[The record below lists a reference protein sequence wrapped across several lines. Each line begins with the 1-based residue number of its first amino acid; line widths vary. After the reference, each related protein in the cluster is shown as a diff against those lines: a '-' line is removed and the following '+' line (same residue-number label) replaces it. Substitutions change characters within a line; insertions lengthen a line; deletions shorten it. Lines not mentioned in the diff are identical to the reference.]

1 MSQSNWH
8 MLPKPN
14 DKVVKQLVSQLNIS
28 QLSAMIVA
36 QKGYDSPEAAFQYL
50 KPSMS
55 TLHDP
60 MVLHDMAAT
69 IERLQEAA
77 FGGEKIVVYG
87 DYDMDGV
94 TSTAIMVEALEVLG
108 ADVTAYIPNRF
119 SDGYGPNVA
128 AYQKLIADGAQLIVT
143 VDNGVSGNEAVE
155 YAMAQGIDVIIT
167 DHHELPATLPK
178 AFAIV
183 HPRHP
188 EGNYPFGDLSGAG
201 VAFKVAQALLS
212 DGQTATDISE
222 LPTELLDLVALGE
235 LADMVSLTDE
245 NRVLV
250 ALGLQQINQAPRPG
264 LSAILKNAG
273 QKDNEPVISE
283 TVGFKIAPRIN
294 AVGRLGDADLS
305 LKLLMS
311 QDPEEAA
318 TLASEVEALNAQRQ
332 EIVEEVLGA
341 AKQVAL
347 SEKYQQDKVVI
358 VAGDSWHQGILGIV
372 ASRLV
377 DILHKPVI
385 VLSLVDGIYKGSG
398 RTFGDFDLYQLM
410 NDYRYLYATFGGHK
424 SALGLAIT
432 PDNLK
437 KLIEQIRSQND
448 QIIVKP
454 EPIDVNLV
462 LPPEAMTTEI
472 YHDLQMME
480 PFGTDNPQPVFALKS
495 PSVVSAVTMGNAKQ
509 HIKLKLQNNV
519 EVLGFNHP
527 DWLPVVAQPNGH
539 AMVGTLGLN
548 YFRGKKTLQLLLLDV
563 DLPVQKDDNEE
574 HKRFFATLYKFI
586 YHNQTLNF
594 AENLDK
600 IAKQFNISKKDLNI
614 MVQVFIELDFVTVH
628 DGFVKI
634 NPNAAQKSLTTS
646 TTYQKYLAGR

>member
-410 NDYRYLYATFGGHK
+410 NDYRHLYATFGGHK

>member
-1 MSQSNWH
+1 
-8 MLPKPN
+8 
-14 DKVVKQLVSQLNIS
+14 
-28 QLSAMIVA
+28 
-36 QKGYDSPEAAFQYL
+36 
-50 KPSMS
+50 
-55 TLHDP
+55 
-60 MVLHDMAAT
+60 
-69 IERLQEAA
+69 
-77 FGGEKIVVYG
+77 
-87 DYDMDGV
+87 
-94 TSTAIMVEALEVLG
+94 
-108 ADVTAYIPNRF
+108 
-119 SDGYGPNVA
+119 
-128 AYQKLIADGAQLIVT
+128 
-143 VDNGVSGNEAVE
+143 
-155 YAMAQGIDVIIT
+155 
-167 DHHELPATLPK
+167 
-178 AFAIV
+178 
-183 HPRHP
+183 
-188 EGNYPFGDLSGAG
+188 
-201 VAFKVAQALLS
+201 
-212 DGQTATDISE
+212 
-222 LPTELLDLVALGE
+222 
-235 LADMVSLTDE
+235 
-245 NRVLV
+245 
-250 ALGLQQINQAPRPG
+250 
-264 LSAILKNAG
+264 
-273 QKDNEPVISE
+273 
-283 TVGFKIAPRIN
+283 
-294 AVGRLGDADLS
+294 
-305 LKLLMS
+305 MS

-410 NDYRYLYATFGGHK
+410 NDYRQLYATFGGHK

-574 HKRFFATLYKFI
+574 HKRFFASLYKFI

-600 IAKQFNISKKDLNI
+600 IAKQFNISKTDLNI
-614 MVQVFIELDFVTVH
+614 MVQVFIELDFVSVH